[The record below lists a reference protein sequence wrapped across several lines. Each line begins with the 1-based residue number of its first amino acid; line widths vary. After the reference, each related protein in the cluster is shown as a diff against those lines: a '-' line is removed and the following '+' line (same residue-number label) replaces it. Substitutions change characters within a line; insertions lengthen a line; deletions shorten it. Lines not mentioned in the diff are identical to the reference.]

1 MLPSPPAYSE
11 SRGSSKVIMRGGL
24 SGVSRFALG
33 SYLVF
38 LCSSSCGIL
47 SQRGQELPPSLLLS
61 KNARVATTPFLTGG
75 QAGRLRI
82 YVCIYLGSQKTRRRG
97 LIMMWLSKQVT
108 AKRTIP
114 YLTPLLCYRPGRTN
128 GPLLI
133 KWPDVAPP
141 FPIPYHLKQES
152 RQPTPASQPLL
163 LLKPPFR
170 FIRWYVRLA
179 PLR

>member
-82 YVCIYLGSQKTRRRG
+82 YVCIYLGSILKLHSSILQSHSMHS
-97 LIMMWLSKQVT
+97 L
-108 AKRTIP
+108 KRTSVQ
-114 YLTPLLCYRPGRTN
+114 LTGLLFYCINPSVPTSLARR
-128 GPLLI
+128 LQQ
-133 KWPDVAPP
+133 PDKSTTPP
-141 FPIPYHLKQES
+141 VG
-152 RQPTPASQPLL
+152 A
-163 LLKPPFR
+163 
-170 FIRWYVRLA
+170 RWIVSKL
-179 PLR
+179 PQTSG

>member
-1 MLPSPPAYSE
+1 MLPGPPAYSE
-11 SRGSSKVIMRGGL
+11 SRGSSKSYHEGRTERCLAFCIRQLL
-24 SGVSRFALG
+24 S
-33 SYLVF
+33 F
-38 LCSSSCGIL
+38 LCSSSRGIL
-47 SQRGQELPPSLLLS
+47 SRRGQELRPACYF
-61 KNARVATTPFLTGG
+61 KQNARVATTPFLTGG